1 MYENERNAHKVITVI
16 ALWNI
21 AHITLLLLQHST
33 FAIRGTRIVP
43 LPAKEKIIH
52 ETFNL
57 CRSVVVVWN
66 SYGCLQIGH
75 PL

>member
-1 MYENERNAHKVITVI
+1 MTVI

-21 AHITLLLLQHST
+21 AHITFSLLQHNT

-43 LPAKEKIIH
+43 LPANKKIIH

-57 CRSVVVVWN
+57 HRRVVVV
-66 SYGCLQIGH
+66 
-75 PL
+75 